1 MPLINYIGNRQECLG
16 ATSGFVRGNAPPPP
30 SLSVEYLL
38 VGGGSATYLVGTGG
52 SGGGFVSSSASI
64 PWNSVLTV
72 TVGLGGADGPGD
84 TGQSSS
90 LSGSTFGYAFAG
102 GATSNQSGEP
112 QFNPSGLGDDIE
124 LTAGGGGGAGAAGQN
139 STNVNGNGGN
149 GLPWLN
155 GIYYAG
161 GGGGTGAPEL
171 PSNPGLPGLGGGGSA
186 QAGYQL
192 NGIDGLGGGAA
203 GTGTLGGSGVVI
215 IRYPTTSPRM
225 AEGGTQYE
233 SDGYFYH
240 EFTGSGL
247 FTYEF

>member
-1 MPLINYIGNRQECLG
+1 MPLINYIANRQECLG
-16 ATSGFVRGNAPPPP
+16 ATSGLVRGNAPEPP
-30 SLSVEYLL
+30 SLSVQYLL
-38 VGGGSATYLVGTGG
+38 VGGGSATYLTGTGG
-52 SGGGFVSSSASI
+52 SGGGFVSASATI

-72 TVGLGGADGPGD
+72 TVGLGGADGSGD

-102 GATSNQSGEP
+102 GATSAQSGEP
-112 QFNPSGLGDDIE
+112 QFNPVGLGDNIE
-124 LTAGGGGGAGAAGQN
+124 LTNGGGGGAGEAGESSAAN
-139 STNVNGNGGN
+139 NGNGGD
-149 GLPWLN
+149 GLLWLN

-161 GGGGTGAPEL
+161 GGGGTGAPERPSL
-171 PSNPGLPGLGGGGSA
+171 PGDPGLGGGGSA
-186 QAGYQL
+186 NPGYQL
-192 NGIDGLGGGAA
+192 NGTNGLGGGAA

-225 AEGGTQYE
+225 GDGGTQYE